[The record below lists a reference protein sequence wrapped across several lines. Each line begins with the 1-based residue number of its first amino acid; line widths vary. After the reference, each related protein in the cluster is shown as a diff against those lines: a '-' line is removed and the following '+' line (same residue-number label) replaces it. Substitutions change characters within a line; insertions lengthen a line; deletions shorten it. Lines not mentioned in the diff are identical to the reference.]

1 MCLSSS
7 QLLSDQGWF
16 LNRQKCKN
24 ETRITLIEI
33 LTDNDLPTLVIV
45 LDVIDCNRQVD
56 DASLGK
62 LSGVLE
68 MGVVILA
75 WCVFNRY
82 MMVGVSMSDFK
93 KYLIPG
99 HHCDT
104 FVHGIVHKNSDS
116 IGRQGNAIGSDEAGK
131 KC

>member
-16 LNRQKCKN
+16 LDRQKCKKN
-24 ETRITLIEI
+24 HFKRRDSIEI

-56 DASLGK
+56 DAALGK
-62 LSGVLE
+62 LPGDLE

-75 WCVFNRY
+75 WCVF
-82 MMVGVSMSDFK
+82 
-93 KYLIPG
+93 
-99 HHCDT
+99 
-104 FVHGIVHKNSDS
+104 
-116 IGRQGNAIGSDEAGK
+116 Q
-131 KC
+131 

>member
-16 LNRQKCKN
+16 LKRQKCKN

-56 DASLGK
+56 DAALGK
-62 LSGVLE
+62 LPGDLE
-68 MGVVILA
+68 MGVVMLA
-75 WCVFNRY
+75 WYVFQ
-82 MMVGVSMSDFK
+82 
-93 KYLIPG
+93 LIHDG
-99 HHCDT
+99 G
-104 FVHGIVHKNSDS
+104 FYN
-116 IGRQGNAIGSDEAGK
+116 E
-131 KC
+131 